1 MSTITPMTDD
11 TNESSGTSSGT
22 GEPAASSTAD
32 KPGPDA
38 AGPGPD
44 PDKPGPDPG
53 EHLPATPAQHGPQ
66 TTRAAEQR
74 SALVPVL
81 STIVGTLIVGA
92 FSLAAIG
99 FNVLRTDTSEGFAQ
113 VHAET
118 SQLRTDMNERFAQVD
133 ARFSELRTDMNE
145 RFAQVDARFAQI
157 DQRFAQMDATLLDH
171 TDRLARIETAHHIRP
186 HPAPQ
191 P

>member
-38 AGPGPD
+38 AGPGP
-44 PDKPGPDPG
+44 GPG
-53 EHLPATPAQHGPQ
+53 ERLPGGPRQHAPQ

-113 VHAET
+113 VHAEI
-118 SQLRTDMNERFAQVD
+118 SQ
-133 ARFSELRTDMNE
+133 LRTDMNE

-157 DQRFAQMDATLLDH
+157 DQRFARIDATLLDH
-171 TDRLARIETAHHIRP
+171 TDRLARIETVLDVRP
-186 HPAPQ
+186 LPAPQ

>member
-22 GEPAASSTAD
+22 GKPAASSTAD

-38 AGPGPD
+38 AGPGP
-44 PDKPGPDPG
+44 GPG
-53 EHLPATPAQHGPQ
+53 ERLPGGPRQHAPQ
-66 TTRAAEQR
+66 TTRAAERR

-99 FNVLRTDTSEGFAQ
+99 FNVLRTDSASLRTDMNEGFAQ

-118 SQLRTDMNERFAQVD
+118 SH
-133 ARFSELRTDMNE
+133 LRTDMNE

-157 DQRFAQMDATLLDH
+157 DQRFARIDATLLDH
-171 TDRLARIETAHHIRP
+171 TDRLARIETVLDVRP
-186 HPAPQ
+186 LPAPQ

>member
-11 TNESSGTSSGT
+11 TNSSSGTSSRT

-32 KPGPDA
+32 KPGPDP

-44 PDKPGPDPG
+44 PAGR
-53 EHLPATPAQHGPQ
+53 LPATPAQHAPQ

-113 VHAET
+113 VHAGT

-133 ARFSELRTDMNE
+133 ARLSELRTDMNE
-145 RFAQVDARFAQI
+145 RFVQI
-157 DQRFAQMDATLLDH
+157 DQRFARIEATLLDH
-171 TDRLARIETAHHIRP
+171 TDRLARIETVLDVRP